1 MIQFQLS
8 APKTNMENSV
18 IVQNHAEIDRIARDE
33 RKYILKMVKKIAAT
47 GCNVLLIQK
56 SILRD
61 AVNVLSLHYL
71 AKKGIMVVT
80 DIERDEVEFIC
91 KSLGCRPIAHI
102 DNFTAEK
109 LGSAAQA
116 EELFTSQGRV
126 LQITGVKNPGKTCT
140 IFVRGSN
147 KLVLEEAD
155 R

>member
-80 DIERDEVEFIC
+80 DIERTDVDFIC
-91 KSLGCRPIAHI
+91 KTLGCTSVAHI
-102 DNFTAEK
+102 DNFTPER
-109 LGSAAQA
+109 LGM
-116 EELFTSQGRV
+116 
-126 LQITGVKNPGKTCT
+126 
-140 IFVRGSN
+140 
-147 KLVLEEAD
+147 
-155 R
+155 